1 MINMFP
7 TMDILHDKIIPMVA
21 ELNQIDVTDTQED
34 TREKAEVRA
43 RKAEYSRKLLEL
55 ADTFALLEALTRN
68 EYWFMKGRGMSIEIE
83 LMEEYN
89 G

>member
-7 TMDILHDKIIPMVA
+7 CMDILHDKIVPMLA

-43 RKAEYSRKLLEL
+43 HKAEVSRKLLEL
-55 ADTFALLEALTRN
+55 ADTFALLESLTRN
-68 EYWFMKGRGMSIEIE
+68 EYWFMKGKGMSIEID
-83 LMEEYN
+83 LLD
-89 G
+89 GV